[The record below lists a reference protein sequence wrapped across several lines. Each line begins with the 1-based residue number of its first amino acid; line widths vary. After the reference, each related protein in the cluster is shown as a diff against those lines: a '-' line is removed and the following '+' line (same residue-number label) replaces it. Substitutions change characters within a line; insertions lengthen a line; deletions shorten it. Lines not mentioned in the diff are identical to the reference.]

1 MVHSLFYL
9 VKKEFLL
16 VKAYLLAIIL
26 LSVAIPLFVNAQ
38 MNPIIGKSSGFL
50 AYCLETI
57 FVQLLLSSSASL
69 IESKYPKAQ
78 ALLSTT
84 PYTRKLLVVAKYSF
98 FFIIFLYSTLMFLVV
113 STISPTYFG
122 EFDVLMIGPV
132 FLFLCFFIGIVVPL
146 EYKVGYEKVKYIY
159 SFALVIIPFIIS
171 RFSNL
176 SGLLS
181 IKRYMENIPA
191 GLQLT
196 LSILFGCFIGFVSI
210 CISIGIY
217 SKKEL

>member
-1 MVHSLFYL
+1 MVNSLFYL

-26 LSVAIPLFVNAQ
+26 LTVAIPLFVNAQ
-38 MNPIIGKSSGFL
+38 MNPIIGKNSGFL
-50 AYCLETI
+50 AYCLESI
-57 FVQLLLSSSASL
+57 FVQFLLSSSASL
-69 IESKYPKAQ
+69 MESKYPKAQ

-98 FFIIFLYSTLMFLVV
+98 FLIIFLYSTLMFMLF

-122 EFDVLMIGPV
+122 EFEVLVIGPV
-132 FLFLCFFIGIVVPL
+132 FLFLCLFIGIVVPL
-146 EYKVGYEKVKYIY
+146 EYKFGYEKTRYIY

-171 RFSNL
+171 RFSKL
-176 SGLLS
+176 SDLLS
-181 IKRYMENIPA
+181 IKRYMENIPV
-191 GLQLT
+191 GLQFT
-196 LSILFGCFIGFVSI
+196 LSILLGCFIGFVSI
-210 CISIGIY
+210 WISIGIY